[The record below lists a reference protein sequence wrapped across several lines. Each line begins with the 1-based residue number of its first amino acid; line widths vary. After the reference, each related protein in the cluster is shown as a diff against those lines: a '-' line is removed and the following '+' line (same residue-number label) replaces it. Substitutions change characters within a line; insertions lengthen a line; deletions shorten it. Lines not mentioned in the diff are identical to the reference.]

1 MSRFVSFVL
10 VCVLV
15 TLSCPLIFADQI
27 VLKNGDRLT
36 GKILKKDGDKI
47 IIKTE
52 SAGTITILWSAVASI
67 VADDP
72 VNLELADGQLIKG
85 TVVTNDEAKIEVVT
99 KDAGTVAVEKDSIRV
114 VRNEDEQIAYDAEQE
129 RLRNPGFTDLWTGSA
144 DVGFS
149 LTSGNSKTRA
159 LRLGARA
166 VRETAGDK
174 ISVYANAIQASNS
187 TSGTSVTTAEAVW
200 FGGRYDVNLSE
211 KTFVFGTADFEYD
224 KRQQLDFRTVFGG
237 GYGYRMIRNEK
248 TKLDL
253 FGGAAFNREYFS
265 NGTRRNSAEALLGEE
280 LKYKLTSSTS
290 LEQRLV
296 VYPNL
301 SRPGTFRST
310 FDASLVTQLSQWL
323 GWQVTVGNRYNS
335 DPIGSAKSN
344 DFLFSTGIRATF
356 GKKKK

>member
-1 MSRFVSFVL
+1 MSRYLSFVL
-10 VCVLV
+10 VCILLAV
-15 TLSCPLIFADQI
+15 SCPFVFADQI

-36 GKILKKDGDKI
+36 GKIIKKDGDKI

-52 SAGTITILWSAVASI
+52 SAGTVTILWAAVESV
-67 VADDP
+67 VADEP
-72 VNLELADGQLIKG
+72 LNLELADGQLIKG
-85 TVVTNDEAKIEVVT
+85 TVATSDEAGIEVVT

-114 VRNEDEQIAYDAEQE
+114 VRNEDEQTAYEAERE
-129 RLRNPGFTDLWTGSA
+129 RLQNPGFTDLWTGSA
-144 DVGFS
+144 DIGFS

-159 LRLGARA
+159 LRVGARA
-166 VRETAGDK
+166 MRETTADR

-200 FGGRYDVNLSE
+200 FGGRYDVNLNE

-224 KRQQLDFRTVFGG
+224 KPQQLDFRTVFGG
-237 GYGYRMIRNEK
+237 GFGYRMIRNER

-296 VYPNL
+296 VYPNI
-301 SRPGTFRST
+301 SRAGTFRST
-310 FDASLVTQLSQWL
+310 FDASLVTQLSEWL

-335 DPIGSAKSN
+335 DPIAGAKSN

-356 GKKKK
+356 GKKK